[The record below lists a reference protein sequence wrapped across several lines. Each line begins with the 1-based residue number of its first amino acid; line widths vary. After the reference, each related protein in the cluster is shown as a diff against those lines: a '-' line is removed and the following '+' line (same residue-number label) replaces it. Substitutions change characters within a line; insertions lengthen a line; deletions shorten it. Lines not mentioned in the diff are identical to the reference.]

1 MVTFSIGDSLHS
13 KYPAGLQG
21 KPEIEDLAHE
31 VVAEIPDLWE
41 EVGIQ
46 LRVPY
51 NDMSAYHEKNP
62 TKKMFIYVLVTWRER
77 RTSEYSWANLIK
89 ALRSPSVNQVR
100 LADELTK
107 KLTAPQE
114 SQQLVSSSLCMKH
127 QYISLVPRLTRAT
140 SYIIKWG

>member
-1 MVTFSIGDSLHS
+1 MYMLSIGDSLYS

-21 KPEIEDLAHE
+21 KPEMKDLTNE
-31 VVAEIPDLWE
+31 VVAAIPDLWQ
-41 EVGIQ
+41 EVGLQ
-46 LRVPY
+46 LDVPY
-51 NDMSAYHEKNP
+51 NDMSGYHERNP
-62 TKKMFIYVLVTWRER
+62 TTARMFTYVLVNWRER

-107 KLTAPQE
+107 KLTAPQD

-127 QYISLVPRLTRAT
+127 QYISLVPRLPVQLVTL
-140 SYIIKWG
+140 